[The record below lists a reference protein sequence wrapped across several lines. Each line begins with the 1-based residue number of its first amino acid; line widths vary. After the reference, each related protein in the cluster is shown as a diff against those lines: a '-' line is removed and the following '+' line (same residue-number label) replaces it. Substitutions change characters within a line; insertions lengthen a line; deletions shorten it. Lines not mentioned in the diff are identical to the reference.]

1 MSSTEAA
8 PLLRE
13 PVAAALGRATGLAAL
28 CGAAIGLLE
37 SAKVLA
43 TSDARY
49 VQWAARLVST
59 GALGYALVAALLALP
74 CALFALAL
82 FGRPQ
87 FRAAPAST
95 CAALGSALSV
105 ALFALAGWVPAEL
118 ALPCALAAT
127 AVMLALK
134 EILAWW
140 PLATRVATWWS
151 LLGLGSAACIALVAV
166 RFAEGPVQWLAGA
179 LALANLGLAIASFR
193 GRRAPHAATLGGLAL
208 IALVSLAAPHRRVPE
223 ISSAGQTDVLLVSI
237 DTLRA
242 DALGCYGNPRA
253 QTPTIDALAGEGVL
267 FEDATSQ
274 ANTTVPSHVTML
286 SGLYPIEHGAVSN
299 GRPIS
304 SRARTLGDL
313 LARTHQS
320 GAFVSGFTL
329 VDESCGL
336 ASRFDWYDDQL
347 LAWRWLPRVVER
359 LHLVGALIR
368 FVERRGLDIRRADRP
383 AAETVD
389 AALEW
394 LGTRGDEPLFTF
406 VHLYDP
412 HVPYEPPSE
421 FARLH
426 DANYEGSRNWY
437 ELDAGARERLV
448 QDPTQVEHMKA
459 LYAGEVSYADAQ
471 LARLLEGLRAS
482 GRLERTLVIL
492 ASDHGEGM
500 GSHGY
505 WFDHGTFLFDEEL
518 HVPLVLRLPKA
529 AHAGRRVKEQV
540 RLLDVAPT
548 VLDVLG
554 LQPATPLSGASLLPL
569 AQGLPDD
576 RRRPS
581 FALAD
586 IAGSLSGFQLRGQR
600 QSLRTARCKL
610 VWTSSHWL
618 DAERVPEREEF
629 YTLDSDPGELRD
641 LRADGAIPFQPFD
654 DLQRDLSTWRERTSS
669 AGHDAELRDDVVE
682 QLRKL
687 GYL

>member
-1 MSSTEAA
+1 MSSTDAA
-8 PLLRE
+8 PPQRE
-13 PVAAALGRATGLAAL
+13 PVAAALGRAVGLAAL
-28 CGAAIGLLE
+28 CGAALGLLE

-43 TSDARY
+43 NADARY
-49 VQWAARLVST
+49 IQWAARLATV
-59 GALGYALVAALLALP
+59 GAVGYALAAALLALP

-95 CAALGSALSV
+95 CAAMGAALAI
-105 ALFALAGWVPAEL
+105 ALFALAGWIPAEL

-127 AVMLALK
+127 AVMLSLK
-134 EILAWW
+134 ELLAWW
-140 PLATRVATWWS
+140 PFLTRTSNLWA
-151 LLGLGSAACIALVAV
+151 LLGVASSTCIALVALRV
-166 RFAEGPVQWLAGA
+166 AQGPLQWLAWA
-179 LALANLGLAIASFR
+179 LAVGNLVLSWSSLRA
-193 GRRAPHAATLGGLAL
+193 RRAPHAAMLGGLAL
-208 IALVSLAAPHRRVPE
+208 IALVAFAAPERRVPE
-223 ISSAGQTDVLLVSI
+223 VSSAGQTDVLLVSI

-242 DALGCYGNPRA
+242 DALGCYGNARA
-253 QTPTIDALAGEGVL
+253 RTPTIDALAAEGVL
-267 FEDATSQ
+267 FEDATAQ

-299 GRPIS
+299 GRGIS
-304 SRARTLGDL
+304 TRARTLGDL
-313 LARTHQS
+313 LARTHHT

-336 ASRFDWYDDQL
+336 APRFDWYDDQL
-347 LAWRWLPRVVER
+347 LAWRWLPRSVER

-368 FVERRGLDIRRADRP
+368 FVERRGFDIRRADRP
-383 AAETVD
+383 AEETVD

-394 LGTRGDEPLFTF
+394 LGSRGDEPLFTF

-412 HVPYEPPSE
+412 HAPYAPPPE

-426 DANYEGSRNWY
+426 DPSYGGPHNWY
-437 ELDAGARERLV
+437 ELDAAARERLV
-448 QDPTQVEHMKA
+448 QDPAQVERMRS

-471 LARLLEGLRAS
+471 LARLLEGLRAA

-492 ASDHGEGM
+492 ASDHGEGL

-529 AHAGRRVKEQV
+529 AQAGRRVKEQV

-600 QSLRTARCKL
+600 QSLRTARSKL

-618 DAERVPEREEF
+618 DAERIPEREEF
-629 YTLDSDPGELRD
+629 YTLDTDPGELTD
-641 LRADGAIPFQPFD
+641 LRANGAIPFQPFD
-654 DLQRDLSTWRERTSS
+654 ELQRDLSTWRERTGS
-669 AGHDAELRDDVVE
+669 AGSDAELRDDVVE

>member
-8 PLLRE
+8 PPQRE
-13 PVAAALGRATGLAAL
+13 PVAAALARAAGLAGL
-28 CGAAIGLLE
+28 CGAALGLFE

-43 TSDARY
+43 AHDVRY

-59 GALGYALVAALLALP
+59 GAVGYALAGALLALP

-82 FGRPQ
+82 YGRPQ
-87 FRAAPAST
+87 FRAVPAST
-95 CAALGSALSV
+95 CAALGSGLTL
-105 ALFALAGWVPAEL
+105 ALFALAGWIPAEL
-118 ALPCALAAT
+118 ALPCALAGT
-127 AVMLALK
+127 ALMLALK
-134 EILAWW
+134 ELLAWW
-140 PLATRVATWWS
+140 PFATRISTWWS
-151 LLGLGSAACIALVAV
+151 LLGLGSAACIALIAARVAS
-166 RFAEGPVQWLAGA
+166 GHVQWIAWALAAANLA
-179 LALANLGLAIASFR
+179 LALASLR
-193 GRRAPHAATLGGLAL
+193 GRRAPHAAMLGGLGL
-208 IALVSLAAPHRRVPE
+208 IALVSIAAPARRVPE
-223 ISSAGQTDVLLVSI
+223 VSTAGQTDVLLVSI

-242 DALGCYGNPRA
+242 DALGCYGNANAR
-253 QTPTIDALAGEGVL
+253 TPTIDSLAAEGVL

-274 ANTTVPSHVTML
+274 ANTTVPSHATML

-299 GRPIS
+299 GRPLS

-313 LARTHQS
+313 LARTHHTA
-320 GAFVSGFTL
+320 GFVSGFTL

-368 FVERRGLDIRRADRP
+368 LAERRGLDIRRADRP
-383 AAETVD
+383 AEETVD
-389 AALEW
+389 AALAW
-394 LGTRGDEPLFTF
+394 LATRGDEPLFTF

-412 HVPYEPPSE
+412 HVPYEPPAA

-437 ELDAGARERLV
+437 DLDAGARERLV
-448 QDPTQVEHMKA
+448 KDPSQVARMKA

-586 IAGSLSGFQLRGQR
+586 IAGSLSGFELRGQR

-629 YTLDSDPGELRD
+629 YTLDTDPSEQTD
-641 LRADGAIPFQPFD
+641 LRANGAVPFQPFD
-654 DLQRDLSTWRERTSS
+654 ELQRDLSTWRERTGS
-669 AGHDAELRDDVVE
+669 AANDAELRDDVVE